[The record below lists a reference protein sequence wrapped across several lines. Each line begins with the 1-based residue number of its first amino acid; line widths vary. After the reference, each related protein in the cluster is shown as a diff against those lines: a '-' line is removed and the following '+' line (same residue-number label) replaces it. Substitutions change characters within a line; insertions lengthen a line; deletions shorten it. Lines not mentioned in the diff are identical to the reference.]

1 MTVAAISA
9 TSPQRQLDLFST
21 ASSTAG
27 SNPYALLEDQDGIN
41 LTQLAAPVY
50 QALQS
55 TAAFPASS
63 DPAFVVPLGTGVL
76 RLYEAV
82 QAIAAER
89 VYPAPVFSFA
99 A

>member
-9 TSPQRQLDLFST
+9 SSPLRQLDLFNA
-21 ASSTAG
+21 ASGTG
-27 SNPYALLEDQDGIN
+27 SNPYTQPGDWGGSN

-63 DPAFVVPLGTGVL
+63 DPAFVVPLGLGVL

>member
-9 TSPQRQLDLFST
+9 SSPLRQLDLFAT

-27 SNPYALLEDQDGIN
+27 LEASLRLGDRTGDN
-41 LTQLAAPVY
+41 LSQLAAPVY

-55 TAAFPASS
+55 TAAFPPSS
-63 DPAFVVPLGTGVL
+63 DPTFVVPLGTGVL

-89 VYPAPVFSFA
+89 LYPAPVFSFA